1 VRLLL
6 LSAGGGGGN
15 ILRSVKALFEQDL
28 AVTERT
34 DPRYAARLRAA
45 VATRFLDTN
54 EFSLT
59 DVPPEERLLIGPRT
73 TGSLGARHNPDVA
86 RQALAE
92 SQGEVE
98 ALLEQHA
105 IVILI
110 GTGGKGTGAGT
121 MFALAQLAR
130 QHRRLVLPIF
140 VRPSFERH
148 EVDKRRYD
156 HALNVIERFDAA
168 GIRLMEILNDR
179 GYADA
184 SPQPQSVV
192 WERMNLPIARG
203 LRGLIYVLWELSQ
216 VDPSDL
222 SILFAGSGRLRI
234 GFADIDS
241 PAGQE
246 PGDEEV
252 EQAVTRCWDNPYY
265 AFSKPPG
272 TSLVCIQ
279 GEWSNVVDARIK
291 GRLATLAM
299 GGQNETAYTPL
310 YARAAHSP
318 RPWGVTM
325 LLAEHTGAHQP
336 LEVDWS
342 FARESQALHVADAAQ
357 RRREALLDQEV
368 HARAA
373 APPAVDAP
381 AAAPAPPRPATAT
394 PPAPNVVQRRE
405 RREPREAG
413 PSAAPFATLLEFA
426 VAVNRADP
434 TALALARDGARDGA
448 REIPIDGDDVRKLLG
463 TLWFR
468 GVVPQLSA
476 EWQRHLFDA
485 LRNSSELPDHVVRLG
500 RRQARVSELGH
511 AQLREAAIALSPAD
525 PVRQDIELL
534 AAIAQIWGDDAIRQ
548 LPFGE
553 SIAPPPTSGLSGL
566 LQGLRTRART
576 GMRGAP

>member
-6 LSAGGGGGN
+6 LSTGGGGGN

-28 AVTERT
+28 AVTEQA

-73 TGSLGARHNPDVA
+73 TGRLGARHNPAVA
-86 RQALAE
+86 REALAE
-92 SQGEVE
+92 SQREVD
-98 ALLEQHA
+98 ALLRQHA
-105 IVILI
+105 IVVLI

-121 MFALAQLAR
+121 MFPLAQLAR

-156 HALNVIERFDAA
+156 HALDVVDRFDAA
-168 GIRLMEILNDR
+168 GIRLIEILNDR
-179 GYADA
+179 GYTEA
-184 SPQPQSVV
+184 SPQTQSAV

-222 SILFAGSGRLRI
+222 SMLFAGPGRLRI
-234 GFADIDS
+234 GFAGIDA
-241 PAGQE
+241 PVGQE
-246 PGDEEV
+246 PADEEIDRAAR
-252 EQAVTRCWDNPYY
+252 QCWENPYY
-265 AFSKPPG
+265 AFGKPPG

-299 GGQNETAYTPL
+299 GGQGEAAYTPL
-310 YARAAHSP
+310 YARAVHSP

-336 LEVDWS
+336 LDVDWS
-342 FARESQALHVADAAQ
+342 FARESQQTLREAGRVVGQDRPDARPADTVAAPADASPAV
-357 RRREALLDQEV
+357 RVPSAPK
-368 HARAA
+368 
-373 APPAVDAP
+373 PPAVVAATRGEP
-381 AAAPAPPRPATAT
+381 AKA
-394 PPAPNVVQRRE
+394 V
-405 RREPREAG
+405 
-413 PSAAPFATLLEFA
+413 APFASLLEFA

-434 TALALARDGARDGA
+434 AALALAGAGPGEIPLDGA
-448 REIPIDGDDVRKLLG
+448 DVRRLLG

-476 EWQRHLFDA
+476 DWQTRLFDA
-485 LRNSSELPDHVVRLG
+485 LRVSAEIPNHAVRVG
-500 RRQARVSELGH
+500 RQQTRVSELGH
-511 AQLREAAIALSPAD
+511 AQLREVAANRALPDA
-525 PVRQDIELL
+525 VRQDVELL
-534 AAIAQIWGDDAIRQ
+534 AAIARAWGDDAIRQ
-548 LPFGE
+548 LQFRE
-553 SIAPPPTSGLSGL
+553 TAAPPATSGFSSL
-566 LQGLRTRART
+566 LHGLRTRAKS
-576 GMRGAP
+576 GMRDAP

>member
-6 LSAGGGGGN
+6 LSTGGGGGN

-28 AVTERT
+28 AVTEKA
-34 DPRYAARLRAA
+34 DPRYAEHLRAA

-59 DVPPEERLLIGPRT
+59 DVPAEERLLIGPRT
-73 TGSLGARHNPDVA
+73 TGRLGARHNPDVA
-86 RQALAE
+86 REALAE
-92 SQGEVE
+92 SQSEVE
-98 ALLEQHA
+98 ALLKQHA

-156 HALNVIERFDAA
+156 HALNVVERFDAA
-168 GIRLMEILNDR
+168 GIRLIEILNDR
-179 GYADA
+179 GYTEA
-184 SPQPQSVV
+184 SPQSQSVV

-222 SILFAGSGRLRI
+222 SMLFAGPGRLRI
-234 GFADIDS
+234 GFAGIDS
-241 PAGQE
+241 PVGQE

-252 EQAVTRCWDNPYY
+252 ERAARRCWENPYY

-272 TSLVCIQ
+272 TSLICIQ

-299 GGQNETAYTPL
+299 GGQGEAAYTPL
-310 YARAAHSP
+310 YARAVHSP

-336 LEVDWS
+336 LDVDWS
-342 FARESQALHVADAAQ
+342 FARESQQALFHAGSLDRQSRLDALPDDAVPAPT
-357 RRREALLDQEV
+357 EAS
-368 HARAA
+368 
-373 APPAVDAP
+373 PAVRRPSAKGSPVLVVAP
-381 AAAPAPPRPATAT
+381 
-394 PPAPNVVQRRE
+394 
-405 RREPREAG
+405 RREPTKARA
-413 PSAAPFATLLEFA
+413 SFASLLEFA

-434 TALALARDGARDGA
+434 TALALARGGACEIPVDGA
-448 REIPIDGDDVRKLLG
+448 DVKKLLG

-468 GVVPQLSA
+468 GVVSLLSA
-476 EWQRHLFDA
+476 DWRTRLFDA
-485 LRNSSELPDHVVRLG
+485 LRTSAEIPNHVVRLG
-500 RRQARVSELGH
+500 RQQTRVSELGQ
-511 AQLREAAIALSPAD
+511 AQLREVVASQSLPDA
-525 PVRQDIELL
+525 VRPDVELL
-534 AAIAQIWGDDAIRQ
+534 AAIARVWGEDAIRQ
-548 LPFGE
+548 LQFRE
-553 SIAPPPTSGLSGL
+553 MAAPPVTSGFSSL
-566 LQGLRTRART
+566 LEGIRARAKS

>member
-1 VRLLL
+1 MRLLL
-6 LSAGGGGGN
+6 LSTGGGGGN

-28 AVTERT
+28 AVTEKA
-34 DPRYAARLRAA
+34 DPRYAERLRAA

-73 TGSLGARHNPDVA
+73 TGRLGARHNPDVA
-86 RQALAE
+86 REALAE
-92 SQGEVE
+92 SQSEVE
-98 ALLEQHA
+98 ALLKQHA

-121 MFALAQLAR
+121 MFPLAQLAR

-156 HALNVIERFDAA
+156 HALNVVERFDAA
-168 GIRLMEILNDR
+168 GIRLIEILNDR
-179 GYADA
+179 GYTEA

-222 SILFAGSGRLRI
+222 SILFAGPGRLRI
-234 GFADIDS
+234 GFAGIDS
-241 PAGQE
+241 PVGQE

-252 EQAVTRCWDNPYY
+252 ERAARRCWENPYY

-272 TSLVCIQ
+272 TSLICIQ

-299 GGQNETAYTPL
+299 GGQGEAAYTPL
-310 YARAAHSP
+310 YARAVYSP

-336 LEVDWS
+336 LDVDWS
-342 FARESQALHVADAAQ
+342 FARESQQAPLHAGSVDRQ
-357 RRREALLDQEV
+357 RRLDALPDDAVPAPTEAS
-368 HARAA
+368 
-373 APPAVDAP
+373 PAVHRAIS
-381 AAAPAPPRPATAT
+381 
-394 PPAPNVVQRRE
+394 
-405 RREPREAG
+405 AG
-413 PSAAPFATLLEFA
+413 IT
-426 VAVNRADP
+426 
-434 TALALARDGARDGA
+434 GARG
-448 REIPIDGDDVRKLLG
+448 R
-463 TLWFR
+463 
-468 GVVPQLSA
+468 
-476 EWQRHLFDA
+476 DA
-485 LRNSSELPDHVVRLG
+485 
-500 RRQARVSELGH
+500 
-511 AQLREAAIALSPAD
+511 
-525 PVRQDIELL
+525 
-534 AAIAQIWGDDAIRQ
+534 
-548 LPFGE
+548 
-553 SIAPPPTSGLSGL
+553 T
-566 LQGLRTRART
+566 
-576 GMRGAP
+576 

>member
-28 AVTERT
+28 AVTERA
-34 DPRYAARLRAA
+34 DPRYAERLRAA
-45 VATRFLDTN
+45 VVTRFLDTN
-54 EFSLT
+54 EFSLS

-73 TGSLGARHNPDVA
+73 TGRLGARHNPDVA
-86 RQALAE
+86 REALAE
-92 SQGEVE
+92 SQREVE
-98 ALLEQHA
+98 ALLQQHA
-105 IVILI
+105 IVVLI

-121 MFALAQLAR
+121 MFPLAQLAR

-168 GIRLMEILNDR
+168 GIRLIEILNDR
-179 GYADA
+179 GYTEA
-184 SPQPQSVV
+184 SPQAQSVV

-222 SILFAGSGRLRI
+222 SMLFAGPGRLRI

-246 PGDEEV
+246 PGDEAV
-252 EQAVTRCWDNPYY
+252 ERAVERCWENPYY

-272 TSLVCIQ
+272 TSLICIQ

-299 GGQNETAYTPL
+299 GGQRDAAYTPL
-310 YARAAHSP
+310 YARPVYSP

-336 LEVDWS
+336 LDVDWS
-342 FARESQALHVADAAQ
+342 FAKESQRVPLPAASVDRLPEPSAALPAVHSPSTQRTPALVVA
-357 RRREALLDQEV
+357 RRRE
-368 HARAA
+368 
-373 APPAVDAP
+373 PAKAVA
-381 AAAPAPPRPATAT
+381 
-394 PPAPNVVQRRE
+394 
-405 RREPREAG
+405 
-413 PSAAPFATLLEFA
+413 SFANLLEFA
-426 VAVNRADP
+426 AAVNRSDP
-434 TALALARDGARDGA
+434 TALALARDGG
-448 REIPIDGDDVRKLLG
+448 REIPVDGAEVRRLLG

-476 EWQRHLFDA
+476 DWRARLFDA
-485 LRNSSELPDHVVRLG
+485 LRTNAEIPNHVVRVG
-500 RRQARVSELGH
+500 RHQTRVSELNQ
-511 AQLREAAIALSPAD
+511 AQLGEVAAGQSLTDA
-525 PVRQDIELL
+525 VRQDVELL
-534 AAIAQIWGDDAIRQ
+534 AAIGRVWGEGAIRQ
-548 LPFGE
+548 LQFRE
-553 SIAPPPTSGLSGL
+553 VAAPPAPSGLSSL
-566 LQGLRTRART
+566 LQGLRTRAKSGT
-576 GMRGAP
+576 RGAP

>member
-1 VRLLL
+1 MRLLL
-6 LSAGGGGGN
+6 LSTGGGGGN

-28 AVTERT
+28 AVTEQA
-34 DPRYAARLRAA
+34 DARYAARLRAA

-73 TGSLGARHNPDVA
+73 TGRLGARHNPEVA
-86 RQALAE
+86 RAALAE

-98 ALLEQHA
+98 ALIKEHA

-121 MFALAQLAR
+121 MFALADLAR
-130 QHRRLVLPIF
+130 RHRRLVLPIF

-156 HALNVIERFDAA
+156 HALNVIDRFDAA
-168 GIRLMEILNDR
+168 GIRLIEILNDR
-179 GYADA
+179 GYTDE
-184 SPQPQSVV
+184 SPQTQSAV

-222 SILFAGSGRLRI
+222 SMLFAGPGRLRI
-234 GFADIDS
+234 GFADIDA

-246 PGDEEV
+246 PDGDDV
-252 EQAVTRCWDNPYY
+252 ERAVERCWENPYY

-279 GEWSNVVDARIK
+279 GEWSNVVDAHIK

-299 GGQNETAYTPL
+299 DGQADAAYTPL
-310 YARAAHSP
+310 YARAGYSP

-325 LLAEHTGAHQP
+325 LLAEHTGVHQP
-336 LEVDWS
+336 LDVDWS
-342 FARESQALHVADAAQ
+342 FARESPRVPLAAD
-357 RRREALLDQEV
+357 
-368 HARAA
+368 RAA
-373 APPAVDAP
+373 RQDRLVGGDDVVP
-381 AAAPAPPRPATAT
+381 AAAVAVPAVLRPAPPGAPAT
-394 PPAPNVVQRRE
+394 PPAAAARRE
-405 RREPREAG
+405 STPAVA
-413 PSAAPFATLLEFA
+413 SFATLLEFA
-426 VAVNRADP
+426 VAVNRAEP
-434 TALALARDGARDGA
+434 TALALARTDGAGIPVDGA
-448 REIPIDGDDVRKLLG
+448 EVRKLLG

-476 EWQRHLFDA
+476 AWQTRLLEA
-485 LRNSSELPDHVVRLG
+485 LRTSGEMPNHLVKVG
-500 RRQARVSELGH
+500 RRQSRVSELGLE
-511 AQLREAAIALSPAD
+511 QLSAAAARRSPAD
-525 PVRQDIELL
+525 PVRQDIDLL
-534 AAIAQIWGDDAIRQ
+534 AAIARVWGDDAIRQ
-548 LPFGE
+548 LPFRE
-553 SIAPPPTSGLSGL
+553 VAAPPIASGFTSL
-566 LQGLRTRART
+566 LEGIGIRVKAA
-576 GMRGAP
+576 RGAP

>member
-1 VRLLL
+1 MRLLL
-6 LSAGGGGGN
+6 LSTGGGGGN

-28 AVTERT
+28 AVTEKA
-34 DPRYAARLRAA
+34 DPRYAERLRAA

-73 TGSLGARHNPDVA
+73 TGRLGARHNPDVA
-86 RQALAE
+86 REALAE
-92 SQGEVE
+92 SQSEVE
-98 ALLEQHA
+98 ALLKQHA

-121 MFALAQLAR
+121 MFPLAQLAR

-156 HALNVIERFDAA
+156 HALNVVERFDAA
-168 GIRLMEILNDR
+168 GIRLIEILNDR
-179 GYADA
+179 GYTEA
-184 SPQPQSVV
+184 SPQAQSVV

-222 SILFAGSGRLRI
+222 SILFAGPGRLRL
-234 GFADIDS
+234 GFAGIDS
-241 PAGQE
+241 PVGQE

-252 EQAVTRCWDNPYY
+252 ERAARRCWENPYY

-272 TSLVCIQ
+272 TSLICIQ

-299 GGQNETAYTPL
+299 GGQGGAAYTPL
-310 YARAAHSP
+310 YARAVYSP

-336 LEVDWS
+336 LDVDWS
-342 FARESQALHVADAAQ
+342 FARESQQ
-357 RRREALLDQEV
+357 ALL
-368 HARAA
+368 HAGSLDRQSRLDALPDDA
-373 APPAVDAP
+373 VPAPTEASPAVHRRGSP
-381 AAAPAPPRPATAT
+381 ALVVAT
-394 PPAPNVVQRRE
+394 
-405 RREPREAG
+405 RREPPKAR
-413 PSAAPFATLLEFA
+413 APFASLLEFA

-434 TALALARDGARDGA
+434 TALALAGGGAGEIPVDGA
-448 REIPIDGDDVRKLLG
+448 DVRKLLG

-468 GVVPQLSA
+468 GVVPHLSA
-476 EWQRHLFDA
+476 DWRTRLFDA
-485 LRNSSELPDHVVRLG
+485 LRTSAEIPNHVVRLG
-500 RRQARVSELGH
+500 RQQTRVSELGQ
-511 AQLREAAIALSPAD
+511 AQLREVVASPSLPDA
-525 PVRQDIELL
+525 VRQDVELL
-534 AAIAQIWGDDAIRQ
+534 AAIARVWGEDAIRQ
-548 LPFGE
+548 LQFRE
-553 SIAPPPTSGLSGL
+553 MAAPPVTSGFSSL
-566 LQGLRTRART
+566 LQGIRTRAKS

>member
-6 LSAGGGGGN
+6 LSTGGGGGN
-15 ILRSVKALFEQDL
+15 ILRSVKALFAQDL
-28 AVTERT
+28 AVTEKA
-34 DPRYAARLRAA
+34 DPPYAERLRAA

-73 TGSLGARHNPDVA
+73 TGRLGARHNPDVA
-86 RQALAE
+86 RAALAE

-121 MFALAQLAR
+121 MFPLAQLAR

-156 HALNVIERFDAA
+156 HALNVVERFDAA
-168 GIRLMEILNDR
+168 GIRLIEILNDR
-179 GYADA
+179 GYTEA
-184 SPQPQSVV
+184 SPQAQSVV

-222 SILFAGSGRLRI
+222 SMLFAGPGRLRI
-234 GFADIDS
+234 GFAGIDA
-241 PAGQE
+241 PVGQE
-246 PGDEEV
+246 PSDEDV
-252 EQAVTRCWDNPYY
+252 ERAAGRCWENPYY

-272 TSLVCIQ
+272 TSLICIQ

-299 GGQNETAYTPL
+299 GGPGEAAYTPL

-336 LEVDWS
+336 LDVDWS
-342 FARESQALHVADAAQ
+342 FARESPQVPLHAASVDREDRLDAVPA
-357 RRREALLDQEV
+357 
-368 HARAA
+368 ARVPAHT
-373 APPAVDAP
+373 APSPAVDSPSTRRPPAP
-381 AAAPAPPRPATAT
+381 AAAT
-394 PPAPNVVQRRE
+394 
-405 RREPREAG
+405 RREPVKATA
-413 PSAAPFATLLEFA
+413 SFATLLEFA

-434 TALALARDGARDGA
+434 AALDLARGDAG
-448 REIPIDGDDVRKLLG
+448 EIPIDGADVRRLIG

-468 GVVPQLSA
+468 GVVPHLSA
-476 EWQRHLFDA
+476 DWRTRLFDA
-485 LRNSSELPDHVVRLG
+485 LRTSAEIPDHVVRSG
-500 RRQARVSELGH
+500 RRSARVSELGQ
-511 AQLREAAIALSPAD
+511 AQLRELATSRVLPDA
-525 PVRQDIELL
+525 VRQDVELL
-534 AAIAQIWGDDAIRQ
+534 AAIARVWGEDAIRQ
-548 LPFGE
+548 LRFRE
-553 SIAPPPTSGLSGL
+553 MAAPPATSGFSSL
-566 LQGLRTRART
+566 LQGIRART
-576 GMRGAP
+576 KSGMRGAP

>member
-6 LSAGGGGGN
+6 LSTGGGGGN

-28 AVTERT
+28 AITEKA
-34 DPRYAARLRAA
+34 DPRYADRLRAA

-59 DVPPEERLLIGPRT
+59 DVPAEERLLIGPRT
-73 TGSLGARHNPDVA
+73 TGRLGARHNPDVA
-86 RQALAE
+86 REALAE
-92 SQGEVE
+92 SQREVE
-98 ALLEQHA
+98 ALLKEHA

-121 MFALAQLAR
+121 MFPLAQLAR

-156 HALNVIERFDAA
+156 HALNVVERFDAA
-168 GIRLMEILNDR
+168 GIRLIEILNDR
-179 GYADA
+179 GYTEA
-184 SPQPQSVV
+184 SPQAQSVV

-222 SILFAGSGRLRI
+222 SILFAGPGRLRI
-234 GFADIDS
+234 GFAGIDS

-246 PGDEEV
+246 PGEEEV
-252 EQAVTRCWDNPYY
+252 ERAVGRCWENPYY

-299 GGQNETAYTPL
+299 GEQGEGTYTPL
-310 YARAAHSP
+310 YARAARSP

-325 LLAEHTGAHQP
+325 LLAEHTGAHPP
-336 LEVDWS
+336 LDVDWS
-342 FARESQALHVADAAQ
+342 FARESQQVPLHARRVEPEDRLEAVVDDAVPAPVALPAPVAVAA
-357 RRREALLDQEV
+357 AV
-368 HARAA
+368 HAPSVQATPPLVAA
-373 APPAVDAP
+373 ARPE
-381 AAAPAPPRPATAT
+381 PATA
-394 PPAPNVVQRRE
+394 
-405 RREPREAG
+405 G
-413 PSAAPFATLLEFA
+413 APFATLLEFA

-434 TALALARDGARDGA
+434 TALALARGAAGEIPVDGA
-448 REIPIDGDDVRKLLG
+448 DVRKLLG

-468 GVVPQLSA
+468 GVIPHLSA
-476 EWQRHLFDA
+476 EWRTRLFDA
-485 LRNSSELPDHVVRLG
+485 LRTSAEIPNHVVRLG
-500 RRQARVSELGH
+500 RQQTRVSELGH
-511 AQLREAAIALSPAD
+511 AQLRDAVAGRSLSDA
-525 PVRQDIELL
+525 VRQDVELL
-534 AAIAQIWGDDAIRQ
+534 ATIAGVWGDDAIRQ
-548 LPFGE
+548 LQFRE
-553 SIAPPPTSGLSGL
+553 LAAAPATSGFSGL
-566 LQGLRTRART
+566 LQGIRTRAKS

>member
-1 VRLLL
+1 MRLLL
-6 LSAGGGGGN
+6 LSTGGGGGN

-28 AVTERT
+28 AVTEKA
-34 DPRYAARLRAA
+34 DPRYAERLRAA

-73 TGSLGARHNPDVA
+73 TGRLGARHNPDVA
-86 RQALAE
+86 REALAE
-92 SQGEVE
+92 SQSEVE
-98 ALLEQHA
+98 ALLKQHA

-121 MFALAQLAR
+121 MFPLAQLAR

-168 GIRLMEILNDR
+168 GIRLIEILNDR
-179 GYADA
+179 GYTEA
-184 SPQPQSVV
+184 SPQTQSVV

-222 SILFAGSGRLRI
+222 SILFAGPGRLRI
-234 GFADIDS
+234 GFAGIDA
-241 PAGQE
+241 PVGQE

-252 EQAVTRCWDNPYY
+252 ERAARRCWENPYY

-272 TSLVCIQ
+272 TSLICIQ

-299 GGQNETAYTPL
+299 GGPGEAAYTPL
-310 YARAAHSP
+310 YARAVHSP

-336 LEVDWS
+336 LDVDWS
-342 FARESQALHVADAAQ
+342 FARESQRAPLHAGSVEQQGRLDALPDDPVPAPIEASPEVHSRAAQ
-357 RRREALLDQEV
+357 ESPALVL
-368 HARAA
+368 AS
-373 APPAVDAP
+373 
-381 AAAPAPPRPATAT
+381 
-394 PPAPNVVQRRE
+394 
-405 RREPREAG
+405 RREPTKAV
-413 PSAAPFATLLEFA
+413 APFASLLEFA

-434 TALALARDGARDGA
+434 AALALARDGACEIPVDGA
-448 REIPIDGDDVRKLLG
+448 DVRKLLG

-468 GVVPQLSA
+468 GVVPHLSA
-476 EWQRHLFDA
+476 DWRTRLFDA
-485 LRNSSELPDHVVRLG
+485 LRTSAEIPNHVVRLG
-500 RRQARVSELGH
+500 RQQTRVSELGQ
-511 AQLREAAIALSPAD
+511 AQLREVVASRSLPDA
-525 PVRQDIELL
+525 VRQDVELL
-534 AAIAQIWGDDAIRQ
+534 VAIARVWGEDAIRQ
-548 LPFGE
+548 LQFRE
-553 SIAPPPTSGLSGL
+553 MAAPPVTSGFSSL
-566 LQGLRTRART
+566 LQGIRTRAKS

>member
-1 VRLLL
+1 MRLLL
-6 LSAGGGGGN
+6 LSTGGGGGN

-28 AVTERT
+28 AVTEKA
-34 DPRYAARLRAA
+34 DPRYADRLRAA

-59 DVPPEERLLIGPRT
+59 DVPAEERLLIGPRT
-73 TGSLGARHNPDVA
+73 TGRLGARHNPDVA
-86 RQALAE
+86 REALAE
-92 SQGEVE
+92 SQREVE
-98 ALLEQHA
+98 ALLQEHA

-121 MFALAQLAR
+121 MFPLAQLAR

-156 HALNVIERFDAA
+156 HALNVVERFDGA
-168 GIRLMEILNDR
+168 GIRLIEILNDR
-179 GYADA
+179 DYTEA
-184 SPQPQSVV
+184 SPQAQSVV

-222 SILFAGSGRLRI
+222 SILFAGPGRLRI
-234 GFADIDS
+234 GFAGIDS

-252 EQAVTRCWDNPYY
+252 ERAVGRCWANPYY

-291 GRLATLAM
+291 GRLASLAM
-299 GGQNETAYTPL
+299 GEQGEGAYTPL
-310 YARAAHSP
+310 YARAVHAP

-325 LLAEHTGAHQP
+325 LLAEHTGAHPP
-336 LEVDWS
+336 LDVDWS
-342 FARESQALHVADAAQ
+342 FASASQQAPIRAELADRQGRLDALVDDAVPVPAAVA
-357 RRREALLDQEV
+357 
-368 HARAA
+368 
-373 APPAVDAP
+373 PAVHP
-381 AAAPAPPRPATAT
+381 PAAPAPAV
-394 PPAPNVVQRRE
+394 AP
-405 RREPREAG
+405 RREPAKAG
-413 PSAAPFATLLEFA
+413 AAFANLLEFA

-434 TALALARDGARDGA
+434 TALAVARGGATA
-448 REIPIDGDDVRKLLG
+448 IPIDGADVRKLLG

-468 GVVPQLSA
+468 GVMPHLSA
-476 EWQRHLFDA
+476 EWRTRLFDA
-485 LRNSSELPDHVVRLG
+485 LRTSGEMPNHVVRVG
-500 RRQARVSELGH
+500 RQQTRVSELGH
-511 AQLREAAIALSPAD
+511 AQLRDVAAGRSPAD
-525 PVRQDIELL
+525 AVRQDVELL
-534 AAIAQIWGDDAIRQ
+534 ATIAAIWGDDAIRQ

-553 SIAPPPTSGLSGL
+553 QVAPPVTSGFSGL
-566 LQGLRTRART
+566 LHGIRTRAKS
-576 GMRGAP
+576 GLGGAP

>member
-6 LSAGGGGGN
+6 LSTGGGGGN

-28 AVTERT
+28 AVTESA
-34 DPRYAARLRAA
+34 DPQYAARLRAA

-73 TGSLGARHNPDVA
+73 TGRLGARHNPDVA
-86 RQALAE
+86 REALAE
-92 SQGEVE
+92 SQSEVE
-98 ALLEQHA
+98 ALLKQHA

-156 HALNVIERFDAA
+156 HALDVVGRFDAA
-168 GIRLMEILNDR
+168 GIRLIEILNDR
-179 GYADA
+179 GYTEA
-184 SPQPQSVV
+184 SPQAQAVV

-222 SILFAGSGRLRI
+222 SMLFAGPGRLRI
-234 GFADIDS
+234 GFAGIDA

-246 PGDEEV
+246 PGDEEI
-252 EQAVTRCWDNPYY
+252 ERAAGRCWENPYY
-265 AFSKPPG
+265 AFSKPAG

-299 GGQNETAYTPL
+299 GGQGEAAYTPL
-310 YARAAHSP
+310 YARAVHSP
-318 RPWGVTM
+318 KPWGVTM

-336 LEVDWS
+336 LDVDWS
-342 FARESQALHVADAAQ
+342 FARESHQALLQAGSVDRRSRLDALRDDDAVP
-357 RRREALLDQEV
+357 ASTD
-368 HARAA
+368 ASRAGRSSS
-373 APPAVDAP
+373 
-381 AAAPAPPRPATAT
+381 AAPARRL
-394 PPAPNVVQRRE
+394 VVAA
-405 RREPREAG
+405 RREPAK
-413 PSAAPFATLLEFA
+413 ALVPFPTLLEFA

-434 TALALARDGARDGA
+434 TALALAQGSAG
-448 REIPIDGDDVRKLLG
+448 EIPIDGADVRKLLG

-476 EWQRHLFDA
+476 DWRTRLFDA
-485 LRNSSELPDHVVRLG
+485 LRASAEIPNHVVRVG
-500 RRQARVSELGH
+500 RRQVRVSELGQ
-511 AQLREAAIALSPAD
+511 AQLSDVVSSQLLPDAVRQDVELVAAIAR
-525 PVRQDIELL
+525 V
-534 AAIAQIWGDDAIRQ
+534 WGDDAVRQ
-548 LPFGE
+548 LQFHEMAVPP
-553 SIAPPPTSGLSGL
+553 APSGFSTL
-566 LQGLRTRART
+566 LQGIRARAKA
-576 GMRGAP
+576 GMRGTP

>member
-6 LSAGGGGGN
+6 LSTGGGGGN
-15 ILRSVKALFEQDL
+15 ILRSVKTLFERDL
-28 AVTERT
+28 AVIEAA
-34 DPRYAARLRAA
+34 DPRYAERLRAA

-73 TGSLGARHNPDVA
+73 TGRLGARHNPDVA
-86 RQALAE
+86 RAALAE
-92 SQGEVE
+92 SQSEVE
-98 ALLEQHA
+98 ALLSDHA

-121 MFALAQLAR
+121 MFPLAQLAR
-130 QHRRLVLPIF
+130 QHRKLVLPIF

-156 HALNVIERFDAA
+156 HALNAIERFDAA
-168 GIRLMEILNDR
+168 GIRLIEILNDR
-179 GYADA
+179 GYTEA

-222 SILFAGSGRLRI
+222 SMLFAGPGRLRI
-234 GFADIDS
+234 GFSDIET

-252 EQAVTRCWDNPYY
+252 ERAARRCWENPYY

-272 TSLVCIQ
+272 TSLICIQ
-279 GEWSNVVDARIK
+279 GEWSNVVDARLK

-299 GGQNETAYTPL
+299 DGQAETAYTPL
-310 YARAAHSP
+310 YARAGSSP

-325 LLAEHTGAHQP
+325 LVAEHTGAHQP
-336 LEVDWS
+336 LDVDWS
-342 FARESQALHVADAAQ
+342 FARQAPPAPLQPSSVEGEGRIAAIAADAVPT
-357 RRREALLDQEV
+357 RSE
-368 HARAA
+368 
-373 APPAVDAP
+373 APPAVQPRSSKASPAVPLAP
-381 AAAPAPPRPATAT
+381 
-394 PPAPNVVQRRE
+394 
-405 RREPREAG
+405 RREPAKTV
-413 PSAAPFATLLEFA
+413 APFATLLEFA

-434 TALALARDGARDGA
+434 TALALARDGAS
-448 REIPIDGDDVRKLLG
+448 EMPIDGADVRKLLG

-468 GVVPQLSA
+468 GVVPHLSA
-476 EWQRHLFDA
+476 DWRTRLFDA
-485 LRNSSELPDHVVRLG
+485 LRMSAEIPNHAVRLG
-500 RRQARVSELGH
+500 RQQVRVSDLGH
-511 AQLREAAIALSPAD
+511 AQLRDLAANRALPD
-525 PVRQDIELL
+525 VVRQDVELL
-534 AAIAQIWGDDAIRQ
+534 AAIARVWGDDALRRIQFRDVA
-548 LPFGE
+548 
-553 SIAPPPTSGLSGL
+553 APAATSGFSSL
-566 LQGLRTRART
+566 LQGIGIRPKAGT
-576 GMRGAP
+576 RGAP

>member
-1 VRLLL
+1 MRLLL
-6 LSAGGGGGN
+6 LSTGGGGGN

-28 AVTERT
+28 AVTEQA
-34 DPRYAARLRAA
+34 DPQYAERLRAA

-73 TGSLGARHNPDVA
+73 TGRLGARHNPDVA
-86 RQALAE
+86 REALAE

-98 ALLEQHA
+98 ALLKQHA

-156 HALNVIERFDAA
+156 HALNVVERFDAA
-168 GIRLMEILNDR
+168 GIRLIEILNDR
-179 GYADA
+179 GYTEA
-184 SPQPQSVV
+184 SPQAQSVV

-222 SILFAGSGRLRI
+222 SILFAGPGRLRI
-234 GFADIDS
+234 GFAGIDS
-241 PAGQE
+241 AVGQE
-246 PGDEEV
+246 PGDEEI
-252 EQAVTRCWDNPYY
+252 ERAARGCWENPYY

-279 GEWSNVVDARIK
+279 GEWSNVVDARLK

-299 GGQNETAYTPL
+299 GGQGEAAYTPL
-310 YARAAHSP
+310 YARAVHSP

-336 LEVDWS
+336 LDVDWS
-342 FARESQALHVADAAQ
+342 FARESH
-357 RRREALLDQEV
+357 EALL
-368 HARAA
+368 HAGSMARQGRLDALRDA
-373 APPAVDAP
+373 VPAPADASPAVRSPSAQP
-381 AAAPAPPRPATAT
+381 SPRL
-394 PPAPNVVQRRE
+394 VVAS
-405 RREPREAG
+405 RREPTK
-413 PSAAPFATLLEFA
+413 PLVPFPTLLEFA

-434 TALALARDGARDGA
+434 AAVALARGGAS
-448 REIPIDGDDVRKLLG
+448 EIPIDGADVRKLLG

-476 EWQRHLFDA
+476 DWRTRLFDA
-485 LRNSSELPDHVVRLG
+485 LRTNAEIPNHVVRLG
-500 RRQARVSELGH
+500 RQQTRMSELGL
-511 AQLREAAIALSPAD
+511 AQLSDAVASQSLPDA
-525 PVRQDIELL
+525 VRQDVELL
-534 AAIAQIWGDDAIRQ
+534 TAVARLWGDGAIRQ
-548 LPFGE
+548 LQFRE
-553 SIAPPPTSGLSGL
+553 MAAPPPTSGLSNL
-566 LQGLRTRART
+566 LQGIRARAKSS
-576 GMRGAP
+576 MRGAP

>member
-1 VRLLL
+1 MRLLL
-6 LSAGGGGGN
+6 LSTGGGGGN

-28 AVTERT
+28 AVTEKA
-34 DPRYAARLRAA
+34 DPRYAERLRAA

-73 TGSLGARHNPDVA
+73 TGRLGARHNPDVA
-86 RQALAE
+86 REALAE
-92 SQGEVE
+92 SQSEVE
-98 ALLEQHA
+98 ALLKQHA

-156 HALNVIERFDAA
+156 HALNVVERFDAA
-168 GIRLMEILNDR
+168 GIRLIEILNDR
-179 GYADA
+179 GYTEA
-184 SPQPQSVV
+184 SPQTQSVV

-222 SILFAGSGRLRI
+222 SILFAGPGRLRI
-234 GFADIDS
+234 GFAGIDS
-241 PAGQE
+241 PVGQE
-246 PGDEEV
+246 PGDEEI
-252 EQAVTRCWDNPYY
+252 ERAARRCWENPYY

-272 TSLVCIQ
+272 TSLICIQ

-299 GGQNETAYTPL
+299 GGKGEAAYTPL
-310 YARAAHSP
+310 YARAVYSP

-336 LEVDWS
+336 LDVDWS
-342 FARESQALHVADAAQ
+342 FARESQQALLHAGSVDRQ
-357 RRREALLDQEV
+357 RRLDALPDDAVPALTEAS
-368 HARAA
+368 
-373 APPAVDAP
+373 PAVRRPSAQGSP
-381 AAAPAPPRPATAT
+381 ALVVAT
-394 PPAPNVVQRRE
+394 
-405 RREPREAG
+405 RREPTKAR
-413 PSAAPFATLLEFA
+413 APFASLLEFA

-434 TALALARDGARDGA
+434 TALALARGGACEIPVDGA
-448 REIPIDGDDVRKLLG
+448 DVRKLLG

-468 GVVPQLSA
+468 GVVPHLSA
-476 EWQRHLFDA
+476 DWRTRLFDA
-485 LRNSSELPDHVVRLG
+485 LRTSAEIPNHVVRLG
-500 RRQARVSELGH
+500 RQQTRVSELGH
-511 AQLREAAIALSPAD
+511 AQLREVVASQSLPDA
-525 PVRQDIELL
+525 VRQDVELL
-534 AAIAQIWGDDAIRQ
+534 AAIARVWGEDAIRQ
-548 LPFGE
+548 LQFRE
-553 SIAPPPTSGLSGL
+553 MAAPPVTSGFSSL
-566 LQGLRTRART
+566 LQGIRARAKS

>member
-1 VRLLL
+1 MRLLL

-28 AVTERT
+28 AVTEKT
-34 DPRYAARLRAA
+34 DPRYAERLRAA

-73 TGSLGARHNPDVA
+73 TGRLGARHNPDVA
-86 RQALAE
+86 REALAE
-92 SQGEVE
+92 SQSEVE
-98 ALLEQHA
+98 ALLKQHA

-156 HALNVIERFDAA
+156 HALNVVERFDAA
-168 GIRLMEILNDR
+168 GIRLIEILNDR
-179 GYADA
+179 GYTEA
-184 SPQPQSVV
+184 SPQAQSVV

-222 SILFAGSGRLRI
+222 SILFAGPGRLRI
-234 GFADIDS
+234 GFAGIDS
-241 PAGQE
+241 PVGQE

-252 EQAVTRCWDNPYY
+252 ERAARRCWENPYY
-265 AFSKPPG
+265 AFGKPPG
-272 TSLVCIQ
+272 TSLICIQ

-299 GGQNETAYTPL
+299 GGQGEAAYTPL
-310 YARAAHSP
+310 YARAVHSP

-325 LLAEHTGAHQP
+325 LLAEHTGTHQP
-336 LEVDWS
+336 LDVDWS
-342 FARESQALHVADAAQ
+342 FARESERVPLHAGSVDRQGQLDALRDDAVPAPTEASRTVHRPAAQ
-357 RRREALLDQEV
+357 GSPALVL
-368 HARAA
+368 
-373 APPAVDAP
+373 
-381 AAAPAPPRPATAT
+381 AT
-394 PPAPNVVQRRE
+394 
-405 RREPREAG
+405 RREPAKAR
-413 PSAAPFATLLEFA
+413 APFASLLEFA

-434 TALALARDGARDGA
+434 TALALARGGASEIPVDGA
-448 REIPIDGDDVRKLLG
+448 DVRKLLG

-468 GVVPQLSA
+468 GVVPHLSA
-476 EWQRHLFDA
+476 DWRSRLFDA
-485 LRNSSELPDHVVRLG
+485 LRTSAEIPNHVVRLG
-500 RRQARVSELGH
+500 RQHTRVSELGD
-511 AQLREAAIALSPAD
+511 AQLRDVVASRSLSDA
-525 PVRQDIELL
+525 VRQDVELL
-534 AAIAQIWGDDAIRQ
+534 AAIARLWGDDAIRQ
-548 LPFGE
+548 LQFRE
-553 SIAPPPTSGLSGL
+553 MAAPPVTSGFTSL
-566 LQGLRTRART
+566 LQGIRTRAKS